1 MHYLPQSCRPRMQ
14 EQVGWAVLTQALTGC
29 SLLGL
34 DWSSSLLSDGPRPGD
49 PLPRRFSQVASK
61 LELPSWFLFMWAL
74 RRAARVSFQYGSWLL
89 SEKMIQK
96 AKAERAMHFI
106 TQAWVS
112 HTVTSTIFNGS
123 HQPAEEHSWPGIKTS
138 ILCMVQIRKKKKN
151 HCCKP
156 WPLRALREVPAVC
169 MLPTEIL
176 LPLAS
181 LWQGELCPWIL
192 SKPRTLVNSI
202 RTLGNESHPVLVL
215 KSKLF
220 DSSLA
225 KFLPF
230 G

>member
-123 HQPAEEHSWPGIKTS
+123 HQPALIQHRKGLHRTWVPGGCRRGWPPQTLTHRGSFPRSPGPFSVSFSLSLSSCPYSLLLYLFFYPSYLLYSFSFVYVFSRTMISTYEKIKS
-138 ILCMVQIRKKKKN
+138 LFISQ
-151 HCCKP
+151 
-156 WPLRALREVPAVC
+156 PAA
-169 MLPTEIL
+169 M
-176 LPLAS
+176 
-181 LWQGELCPWIL
+181 
-192 SKPRTLVNSI
+192 K
-202 RTLGNESHPVLVL
+202 
-215 KSKLF
+215 
-220 DSSLA
+220 D
-225 KFLPF
+225 
-230 G
+230 